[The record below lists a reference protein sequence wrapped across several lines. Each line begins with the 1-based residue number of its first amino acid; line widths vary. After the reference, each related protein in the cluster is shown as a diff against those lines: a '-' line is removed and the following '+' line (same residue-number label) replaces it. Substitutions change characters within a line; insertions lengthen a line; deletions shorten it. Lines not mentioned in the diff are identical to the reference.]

1 MADGSFSNEIRCLE
15 TLSKSI
21 SEIHLWST
29 AADAAVYQADD
40 VLLAIL
46 GFPKNVSL
54 FDWCAKLDSKI
65 SECSLALLPG
75 LLLRLEAS
83 SLEAAN
89 SDSKDS
95 TKMLQ
100 VYHDHWIY
108 YKSCLLIANFSL
120 QTLKPYSNFSLQT
133 YKFIANFSKP
143 HKTILNLF
151 ESSFS
156 HHFPSC
162 FSVWPNRLTSGR

>member
-1 MADGSFSNEIRCLE
+1 MLTLLALASGFRLETWIYRTEQSNRSNFEENHVQVERVPSCSNPTNGCHDGSCSNEIRCLE
-15 TLSKSI
+15 ALSKSI

-95 TKMLQ
+95 TK
-100 VYHDHWIY
+100 
-108 YKSCLLIANFSL
+108 
-120 QTLKPYSNFSLQT
+120 TL
-133 YKFIANFSKP
+133 
-143 HKTILNLF
+143 
-151 ESSFS
+151 
-156 HHFPSC
+156 
-162 FSVWPNRLTSGR
+162 